1 MDIEYREQNYHIRT
15 VIEED
20 KENFMSIRRE
30 TSDLS
35 HAYDTIPGF
44 LDQAWGF
51 VLNGYDE
58 VSMVAFRNG
67 CFVAICT
74 FHDFQGDHVQIGY
87 DVARQ
92 LRGQGIGTELAG
104 HLINAA
110 HRVFPDKEVLIR
122 VRKDNVASYR
132 VAEKNGGVII
142 GFEST
147 PEGRLAAELLQ
158 KYERKGETG
167 EEVDAVRKRADE
179 GMQGTAVFKMP

>member
-1 MDIEYREQNYHIRT
+1 MKIDYREENYHIRT
-15 VIEED
+15 VTEED

-35 HAYDTIPGF
+35 HAYDTVPGF

-58 VSMVAFRNG
+58 ISMVAFRND

-74 FHDFQGDHVQIGY
+74 FHDFQGSHVQLGY

-92 LRGQGIGTELAG
+92 LRRQGIGTELVG
-104 HLINAA
+104 HLINIA
-110 HRVFPDKEVLIR
+110 HCYFPDKAVQIR
-122 VRKDNVASYR
+122 VRKDNTASYR
-132 VAEKNGGVII
+132 VAEKCGGVIV

-147 PEGRLAAELLQ
+147 PEGRLATELLD
-158 KYERKGETG
+158 KYERTGETG
-167 EEVDAVRKRADE
+167 EEVDAVRKRAEE
-179 GMQGTAVFKMP
+179 GMQGIAVFMMP

>member
-74 FHDFQGDHVQIGY
+74 FHDFQAYHRSFSDDLKNFIGKHPW
-87 DVARQ
+87 
-92 LRGQGIGTELAG
+92 L
-104 HLINAA
+104 
-110 HRVFPDKEVLIR
+110 F
-122 VRKDNVASYR
+122 
-132 VAEKNGGVII
+132 
-142 GFEST
+142 
-147 PEGRLAAELLQ
+147 Q
-158 KYERKGETG
+158 KK
-167 EEVDAVRKRADE
+167 AVRA
-179 GMQGTAVFKMP
+179 GPFTIYG